1 MWQPDLLLLS
11 PTYHQLQQ
19 RHWCHLHRQLHGR
32 LLYVFVLLISMLLNR
47 AHVYTPSLAH
57 WQVFAPAPP
66 SLQQQASLLS
76 PRPSVAS
83 QTIRR
88 WLEAMMELP
97 PEIQLLQRDSNPDSF
112 SALPTCQENT
122 GAMLLCIPASN
133 ASLSRYRSKSSFL
146 SCPSYS
152 SPSRC
157 LCLGPGARQ
166 RARGRLEGASCTCL
180 NHQITDGN
188 TTTRLVCC
196 SQQNNEGKV
205 ILIQ

>member
-1 MWQPDLLLLS
+1 MFILLVMLTGRSLLLLLHPS
-11 PTYHQLQQ
+11 SARPACCHQGQVLQVKQ
-19 RHWCHLHRQLHGR
+19 SGGGWR
-32 LLYVFVLLISMLLNR
+32 
-47 AHVYTPSLAH
+47 
-57 WQVFAPAPP
+57 
-66 SLQQQASLLS
+66 
-76 PRPSVAS
+76 
-83 QTIRR
+83 RR
-88 WLEAMMELP
+88 WNFP
-97 PEIQLLQRDSNPDSF
+97 QRSNFSNEIQIRTRS
-112 SALPTCQENT
+112 LPSP
-122 GAMLLCIPASN
+122 PAKRTQVQCFPVSN

>member
-1 MWQPDLLLLS
+1 MTSGGKCHILGRHHMWQPDLLLLS

-19 RHWCHLHRQLHGR
+19 RHWCHLHRQLLGR
-32 LLYVFVLLISMLLNR
+32 LLYVFVLLISMLLNH

-122 GAMLLCIPASN
+122 GAMLPCIKCISV
-133 ASLSRYRSKSSFL
+133 
-146 SCPSYS
+146 
-152 SPSRC
+152 
-157 LCLGPGARQ
+157 
-166 RARGRLEGASCTCL
+166 
-180 NHQITDGN
+180 QI
-188 TTTRLVCC
+188 
-196 SQQNNEGKV
+196 SEQK
-205 ILIQ
+205 